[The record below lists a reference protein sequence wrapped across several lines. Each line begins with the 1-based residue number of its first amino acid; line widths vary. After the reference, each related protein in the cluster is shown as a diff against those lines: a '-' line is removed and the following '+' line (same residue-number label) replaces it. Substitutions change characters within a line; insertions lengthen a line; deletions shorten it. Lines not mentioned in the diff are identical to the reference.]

1 MNKER
6 FEELKG
12 LSVYGLEH
20 MVRDYDDTLGAV
32 DAVATDYRD
41 MVAEIE
47 RLKNAIE
54 FIYSYADGE
63 FNGADGSDMH
73 AHRRDL
79 YTITQL
85 CITALDGEPLTD
97 DLIVKDE
104 PAAAPDK
111 EWTPKVGDKVRTK
124 LGTDPI
130 EFSGDEGIIVSD
142 TPDYGDYTVYFRR
155 KTFERHYSVDELEPA
170 E

>member
-6 FEELKG
+6 FNELKAITPAI
-12 LSVYGLEH
+12 LSH
-20 MVRDYDDTLGAV
+20 IVRDQV
-32 DAVATDYRD
+32 DCANGRDMVATDYRD

-63 FNGADGSDMH
+63 FNGADGSDMY

-130 EFSGDEGIIVSD
+130 EFSGDEGIIVSG